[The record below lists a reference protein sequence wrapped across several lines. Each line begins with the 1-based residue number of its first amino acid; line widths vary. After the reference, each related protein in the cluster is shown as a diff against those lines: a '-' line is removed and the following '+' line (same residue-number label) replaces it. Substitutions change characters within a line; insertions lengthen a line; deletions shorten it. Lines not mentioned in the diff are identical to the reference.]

1 MPSDAQLLLPSR
13 QTNVRLSDMVAVD
26 ASGGEKRVSIRLS
39 DEDMA
44 RVKALAL
51 GDETLSQT
59 VRRVLREAS
68 YAATKRDNRKK

>member
-1 MPSDAQLLLPSR
+1 LLTRLTDA
-13 QTNVRLSDMVAVD
+13 TMSDMAGVD
-26 ASGGEKRVSIRLS
+26 VTDEKRVSIRLS
-39 DEDMA
+39 AEDLT

-68 YAATKRDNRKK
+68 HTTAIMKRVRRK

>member
-1 MPSDAQLLLPSR
+1 MVVADA
-13 QTNVRLSDMVAVD
+13 T
-26 ASGGEKRVSIRLS
+26 GGEKRVSIRLS
-39 DEDMA
+39 DEDMT

-68 YAATKRDNRKK
+68 HGATWKRDSRKK

>member
-1 MPSDAQLLLPSR
+1 
-13 QTNVRLSDMVAVD
+13 MVVVD
-26 ASGGEKRVSIRLS
+26 ATGGEKRVSIRLS

-68 YAATKRDNRKK
+68 HVASPQRSRRKK